1 MINIQLPEEDL
12 VKLAK
17 MIKNSDSP
25 FTLDSIISI
34 ILNII
39 FVMTILFIM
48 GVL

>member
-17 MIKNSDSP
+17 MVKRSDSA
-25 FTLDSIISI
+25 FTFSSLVSM
-34 ILNII
+34 ILNIV
-39 FVMTILFIM
+39 FVLTLLFMI

>member
-17 MIKNSDSP
+17 MIKRSDSP
-25 FTLDSIISI
+25 FTFSSVISM

-39 FVMTILFIM
+39 FVLTMLFM
-48 GVL
+48 VGVL